1 MLEFSAIKEE
11 VTEER
16 WEIHAKWSDWM
27 IMDTIEISFSHLEG
41 WWYEKSFQTSPIRF
55 SQINNKY
62 QKYLRCEWIAPNI
75 WHTVLMV
82 TEENKLGNIISYLS
96 WTGVSVVKSR
106 WCLFV
111 CSVNTENRS
120 VQIIFQFYFLLGFI
134 KFYRK
139 IASKT
144 V

>member
-1 MLEFSAIKEE
+1 
-11 VTEER
+11 
-16 WEIHAKWSDWM
+16 
-27 IMDTIEISFSHLEG
+27 
-41 WWYEKSFQTSPIRF
+41 
-55 SQINNKY
+55 
-62 QKYLRCEWIAPNI
+62 
-75 WHTVLMV
+75 MV

-111 CSVNTENRS
+111 RSVSTENRE

-134 KFYRK
+134 KYYRK
-139 IASKT
+139 IALKT